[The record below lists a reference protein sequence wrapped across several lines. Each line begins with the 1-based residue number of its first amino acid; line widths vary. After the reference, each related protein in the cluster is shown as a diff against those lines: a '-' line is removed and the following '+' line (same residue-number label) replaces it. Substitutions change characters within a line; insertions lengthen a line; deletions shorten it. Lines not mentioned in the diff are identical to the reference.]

1 MNDIYTYYQVAPVPK
16 PQPVEKIETAPAV
29 PQAEATKQASDA
41 ASTVSPPKVDYA
53 TDLFNILSMDG
64 PSENGSGAAS
74 PDDNAWAGFQCM
86 SLQTTSFHL
95 LDHQSSIASFILFF
109 CEHAFLQLL

>member
-1 MNDIYTYYQVAPVPK
+1 M
-16 PQPVEKIETAPAV
+16 

-86 SLQTTSFHL
+86 SLLTTSFHL